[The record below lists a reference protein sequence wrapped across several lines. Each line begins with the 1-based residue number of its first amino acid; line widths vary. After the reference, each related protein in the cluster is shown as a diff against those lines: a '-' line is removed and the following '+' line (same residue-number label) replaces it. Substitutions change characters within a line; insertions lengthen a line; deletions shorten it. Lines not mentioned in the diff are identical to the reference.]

1 MTDPSQATMSGTYS
15 DTLTFTFDLVKQCVT
30 YTINVYEQKL
40 EINNRNNTPHV
51 TATNRVDDAT
61 GQLTDANSKPKETY
75 VLEYGCAN
83 AWGMP
88 LETAVTSEV
97 WTRPDLTEQ
106 RGGRY
111 PLLGGFVAHPDP
123 QSGF

>member
-88 LETAVTSEV
+88 LKLLLLLRYGRA
-97 WTRPDLTEQ
+97 PDLTEQ
-106 RGGRY
+106 RGRKIPAAGRICRA
-111 PLLGGFVAHPDP
+111 P
-123 QSGF
+123 

>member
-1 MTDPSQATMSGTYS
+1 MSGTYS

-83 AWGMP
+83 AWECLWKLLLLLRYGR
-88 LETAVTSEV
+88 A
-97 WTRPDLTEQ
+97 PDLTEQ

>member
-1 MTDPSQATMSGTYS
+1 M
-15 DTLTFTFDLVKQCVT
+15 
-30 YTINVYEQKL
+30 YEQKL

-88 LETAVTSEV
+88 LKLLLLLRYGRAP
-97 WTRPDLTEQ
+97 RPDGTEGEEDT
-106 RGGRY
+106 RCWEDLSRT
-111 PLLGGFVAHPDP
+111 PDP